1 MLKGLLTGALPESE
15 DEPEKADPPMPA
27 SRFAPSLV
35 VLLLGCTAMTCG
47 LAGPAQAWSLFG
59 GKKDA
64 AKTAEKTAT
73 EKSAMTMNENVEDG
87 VRQAQ
92 ALRLAGNYPEA
103 IRHLSQLMMVA
114 SDDPGVV
121 SEYGKTLAAQGRAE
135 DAVNFLTRAQQLRPG
150 DWTLYSAMGVAQDQL
165 GQHDQAR
172 IAYEAGLRLRPEEA
186 SILSNYA
193 LSRLLAKDPDGAR
206 ALNARAE
213 RAGGGS
219 DAKIARN
226 IALVREMAP
235 ASQASATPQ
244 ATDVAQAVPPA
255 HHAPAPVQHAAAAQA
270 QQAPAR
276 IAPVAAPVA
285 AQAPIPAAT
294 KTAPPITAAPITVAA
309 RPVQSVPFVNLP
321 SPAAAP
327 QPAPHSASSAGPVI
341 QARPPAPSRVVMQ
354 QVPVDP
360 LAGPVKNRV
369 ATHAP
374 RALTP
379 PQAAPVMAKAEAHPQ
394 ERAQEKPQEK
404 SQPKPAPQMAAAN
417 TPQTEAQ
424 ALQARAEALAKA
436 MTAQPAK
443 AAPAPTPAP
452 VKAAEA
458 KPAPLEK
465 AIVKAAP
472 AKLAEAPKPAPA
484 PAKPAAPVK
493 TAEAAKPKDAIP
505 SLRMSANAY

>member
-1 MLKGLLTGALPESE
+1 
-15 DEPEKADPPMPA
+15 MPA

-59 GKKDA
+59 GKTDT
-64 AKTAEKTAT
+64 AKTAEKAAA

-165 GQHDQAR
+165 GKHDLAR
-172 IAYEAGLRLRPEEA
+172 TAYEAGLRLRPEEA

-206 ALNARAE
+206 ALTARAE

-226 IALVREMAP
+226 IALVREMVP
-235 ASQASATPQ
+235 ASQAPATPQ
-244 ATDVAQAVPPA
+244 AATATT
-255 HHAPAPVQHAAAAQA
+255 PAPVQHVATAQA

-276 IAPVAAPVA
+276 IAPVAASVAAPVA
-285 AQAPIPAAT
+285 TPAPIPAAT
-294 KTAPPITAAPITVAA
+294 KTAPPMTAAPITVAA

-327 QPAPHSASSAGPVI
+327 QPAPHPVSGAGPVI
-341 QARPPAPSRVVMQ
+341 QAMPPAPSRVVMQ
-354 QVPVDP
+354 QVPTDP

-369 ATHAP
+369 ATRAP

-379 PQAAPVMAKAEAHPQ
+379 PQAAPVLAKAETQ
-394 ERAQEKPQEK
+394 TQEKPLEK

-436 MTAQPAK
+436 MMAQPTK
-443 AAPAPTPAP
+443 AVAAP

-458 KPAPLEK
+458 KPLKMAP
-465 AIVKAAP
+465 VKTAP
-472 AKLAEAPKPAPA
+472 AKTAEAPKPAPA
-484 PAKPAAPVK
+484 AAKPAAPVK
-493 TAEAAKPKDAIP
+493 TAEAAKPKDSVPA
-505 SLRMSANAY
+505 LRMSANAY